1 MAYPIQFK
9 ETAAVIFDDGS
20 VSRVNVNTG
29 ATTSLGT
36 TGLRNPV
43 DIYAHLNGYYFLTSD
58 AVYSYSFTNGAL
70 SPSTVSFLFS
80 HSISRAQGM
89 TFDPLLS
96 QVIIAGGDETFF
108 YNLNGTVA
116 NDVQDLEDTGEVFNS
131 TGGITPEY
139 PSTNTTIKKLYATST
154 TSTTTYNLT
163 TILPYGSTS
172 TQADLNNQYEVF
184 SQTMSDSSN
193 ILPKKVPVYAIS
205 NKYKASTD
213 VQKLYIFWTE
223 KPGVTSPSVVSTL
236 DHTTGI
242 AGSSTFLTPQP
253 KSFITGAS
261 FEQERVVYGCTDPTA
276 TNYIR

>member
-1 MAYPIQFK
+1 
-9 ETAAVIFDDGS
+9 
-20 VSRVNVNTG
+20 
-29 ATTSLGT
+29 
-36 TGLRNPV
+36 PV
-43 DIYAHLNGYYFLTSD
+43 DIYAHLSGYYFLTSD

-70 SPSTVSFLFS
+70 SPSTVSLLFS

-96 QVIIAGGDETFF
+96 QVIIAGGNETFF

-154 TSTTTYNLT
+154 TSTPTYNLT

-172 TQADLNNQYEVF
+172 TQADLNAQHTVF

-205 NKYKASTD
+205 NKYKANTD

-223 KPGVTSPSVVSTL
+223 KPGATSPSVVSTL

-253 KSFITGAS
+253 
-261 FEQERVVYGCTDPTA
+261 
-276 TNYIR
+276 